1 LSIETDKK
9 LQEISMENS
18 REEKHFEDDDL
29 ADAVNEIGLML
40 GDGNNLRNNFADNQD
55 DDGSDKSLEIPGSI
69 ETDLA
74 KDIDRY
80 CVLLKVVCVALKFD
94 LEIF

>member
-1 LSIETDKK
+1 MSIENDKK
-9 LQEISMENS
+9 LQEISLGNS

-74 KDIDRY
+74 KDIDR
-80 CVLLKVVCVALKFD
+80 
-94 LEIF
+94 